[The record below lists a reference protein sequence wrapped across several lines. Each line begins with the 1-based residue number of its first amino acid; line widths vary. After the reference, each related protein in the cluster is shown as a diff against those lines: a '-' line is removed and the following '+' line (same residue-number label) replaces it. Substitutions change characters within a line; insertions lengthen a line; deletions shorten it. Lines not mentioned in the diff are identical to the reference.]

1 MIIENNRVVSVSYSL
16 HIPEE
21 EDGTGEEM
29 VEQTTAENPYVF
41 LFGSSGLIE
50 QFESN
55 LAGKKMGDA
64 FDFFISASQAYGD
77 YDEDKMVDIPI
88 EAFKGEDGELDTEM
102 VQIGNELPM
111 VDTDGNRL
119 LGIVE
124 EVTDKVVRMDFN
136 HPLAG
141 NDLHFTGYVIN
152 IREAT
157 QEEISHG
164 HVHGQGGHHH

>member
-1 MIIENNRVVSVSYSL
+1 
-16 HIPEE
+16 
-21 EDGTGEEM
+21 
-29 VEQTTAENPYVF
+29 
-41 LFGSSGLIE
+41 
-50 QFESN
+50 
-55 LAGKKMGDA
+55 MGDA
-64 FDFFISASQAYGD
+64 FDFFISATQAYGD
-77 YDEDKMVDIPI
+77 YDEDKLVDIPI

-152 IREAT
+152 VREAS